1 MALAANSKDFKETNG
16 IVEYKGLIY
25 VPRDHILRER
35 ILYAHHDTPLA
46 GHPGHHKTAE
56 LIQCNYW
63 WPGLPG
69 HVTKYVRACEICQR
83 TKPRVGPWAAPL
95 HPHHPPPEPWH
106 TVSCDIIG
114 PLPESHRFDAI
125 LVLVESLTKLVIAI
139 PTSSTLSAEG
149 AARLYRDRV
158 FPCYGLFKKFIS
170 DRGPQFVS
178 QFTTRLHKALGIE
191 ANPSTAS
198 HPQTDGQT
206 ERQNAEI
213 EKYLRAWINEH
224 QDDWSEWLPM
234 AEFAINNRVASATGV
249 SPFFLN
255 HGRHPHMHTSPTSQ
269 KTRQSSI
276 RTIRYRSQNWP
287 LLLSTSPPTIVD
299 ATPGLQ

>member
-1 MALAANSKDFKETNG
+1 M
-16 IVEYKGLIY
+16 
-25 VPRDHILRER
+25 
-35 ILYAHHDTPLA
+35 PLA
-46 GHPGHHKTAE
+46 GHPGRHKTAE
-56 LIQCNYW
+56 LIQRNYW

-69 HVTKYVRACEICQR
+69 HVTKYVKACEVCQR
-83 TKPRVGPWAAPL
+83 TKPRVGPLAAPL
-95 HPHHPPPEPWH
+95 HPHDPPPDPWH

-114 PLPESHRFDAI
+114 PLPESNGFDAI

-158 FPCYGLFKKFIS
+158 FPRYGLFKKFIS

-178 QFTTRLHKALGIE
+178 QFTTALHKALGIE
-191 ANPSTAS
+191 ANPSTAY

-213 EKYLRAWINEH
+213 EKYLRAWINER

-255 HGRHPHMHTSPTSQ
+255 HGRHPHMHIAPARASRNESALQ
-269 KTRQSSI
+269 FATRMK
-276 RTIRYRSQNWP
+276 
-287 LLLSTSPPTIVD
+287 
-299 ATPGLQ
+299 